1 MRRYPKWSLTLLV
14 FILFGLSAWAHSAET
29 KSLKAFIPW
38 EGEGRVFTIAPETV
52 LFLGSLEGIIYVE
65 KAEGEMDEG
74 FVRCPVSQKIDLKTQ
89 ATSGSGYCMI
99 TVSETETV
107 YAEWTCKGKVG
118 GCAGQFN
125 VTGGTGAL
133 EGVTGSSE
141 MIVRSPLR
149 ALVADM
155 PSGSLL
161 RSASGIVILPELNYT
176 LPSK

>member
-1 MRRYPKWSLTLLV
+1 MGFVLL
-14 FILFGLSAWAHSAET
+14 GLSGLAQSAET

-38 EGEGRVFTIAPETV
+38 DGEGRVFAISPDTM

-74 FVRCPVSQKIDLKTQ
+74 FVRCPVSQKIELQTQ

-118 GCAGQFN
+118 GCAGRFN

-155 PSGSLL
+155 PSGSIL
-161 RSASGIVILPELNYT
+161 RAASGIIILPELKYT